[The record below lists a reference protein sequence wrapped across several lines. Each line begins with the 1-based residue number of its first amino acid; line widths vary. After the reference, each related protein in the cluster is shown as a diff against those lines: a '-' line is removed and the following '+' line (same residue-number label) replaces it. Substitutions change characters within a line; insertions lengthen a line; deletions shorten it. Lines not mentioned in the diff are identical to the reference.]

1 MKLSRTTRIRIAATA
16 AGLVVLAAP
25 VSGAAAAGFTLGLT
39 APSTAIVGKPVVLNA
54 TGTIPP
60 PSPGDLALSYW
71 FSLDAIPTTVTSMCP
86 PDRWE
91 GAQFANA
98 NGSIVVLS
106 QHENPDAAGNFSIP
120 IAVTPSAPG
129 SVLLCAYTDDG
140 EAMTLAA
147 ASLTLNIQPKP
158 STTGAGPTAA
168 GISVQARKGI
178 RSCVA
183 LLGHKQGRGCV
194 RDVVRRANA
203 ACRRLHAQSD
213 RAGCLRAVRRIA
225 KRYS

>member
-1 MKLSRTTRIRIAATA
+1 MRSCPAAS
-16 AGLVVLAAP
+16 AP

-71 FSLDAIPTTVTSMCP
+71 FSLDAIPTTVASMCP

-91 GAQFANA
+91 GAQFAQS
-98 NGSIVVLS
+98 NGSILVLS
-106 QHENPDAAGNFSIP
+106 QHETPDPTGHFAIP
-120 IAVTPSAPG
+120 VAVTPSAPG
-129 SVLLCAYTDDG
+129 SLLLCAYTDDG
-140 EAMTLAA
+140 AASTLAA
-147 ASLTLNIQPKP
+147 ASLTLHIQPKQSTGP
-158 STTGAGPTAA
+158 SSTAA
-168 GISVQARKGI
+168 GIPTQARRGI
-178 RSCVA
+178 RSCLA

-194 RDVVRRANA
+194 RHVVRRANA